1 MKNQLKTIADLDA
14 LQASL
19 NPAHLDRLPRPH
31 ALLTA
36 DIADRFAREMRY
48 LADDLA
54 DDLAEQANL
63 WRIADLT
70 ASDAADA
77 DLLAKRAYDA
87 AWLGLCSL
95 PLEELALACAYSAGS
110 YPGSRRILRDCAVG
124 AVRALRDKL
133 AKYPHRRR
141 DYCDIRDDAD
151 HAVRHAVSAMVDAAT
166 SGETRHEGGAV

>member
-1 MKNQLKTIADLDA
+1 MKNQPKTIADLDA

-36 DIADRFAREMRY
+36 DIADRFA
-48 LADDLA
+48 
-54 DDLAEQANL
+54 
-63 WRIADLT
+63 
-70 ASDAADA
+70 S
-77 DLLAKRAYDA
+77 DA
-87 AWLGLCSL
+87 AWLDLCSL

-110 YPGSRRILRDCAVG
+110 YPGARRILRDCAVD

-133 AKYPHRRR
+133 ANHPHRRR

-151 HAVRHAVSAMVDAAT
+151 HAVRHAVRAMVDAAT
-166 SGETRHEGGAV
+166 SGETRHEGGAE

>member
-1 MKNQLKTIADLDA
+1 MKNQPKTIVDLDA

-54 DDLAEQANL
+54 EQANL
-63 WRIADLT
+63 WRVVDLT

-87 AWLGLCSL
+87 AWLDLCSL
-95 PLEELALACAYSAGS
+95 PLEALALACAYSVGS
-110 YPGSRRILRDCAVG
+110 YPGSRRILRDCAVD

-151 HAVRHAVSAMVDAAT
+151 HAVRHAVRAMVDAAT
-166 SGETRHEGGAV
+166 SGETRHEGGAE